1 MVQLNSDWTS
11 RTSHSFWSCTDYK
24 PMMNTFLHRDNFAG
38 GCRYWFIRGSQ
49 WGTGLGV
56 WCCYHLGSWHGVS
69 YTGKWNPH
77 RQSLFLSSSSSV
89 TSLPNACFLTVA
101 LHLQAN
107 TYDELPEQ
115 LLARLS
121 HIKPSAAVYPDLE
134 NISWAGQINLCRFF
148 HSFPRRPK
156 RSHFVQSLQH
166 FAVRYSEVQ
175 TDCSSPQPQV
185 PCTSPSYSFDF
196 FASFFINTLLV

>member
-69 YTGKWNPH
+69 YIGKWNPH
-77 RQSLFLSSSSSV
+77 RQSLFLSGSSSV

-121 HIKPSAAVYPDLE
+121 HIKPSAVVYPNLE
-134 NISWAGQINLCRFF
+134 NISWVGQINLCRFF
-148 HSFPRRPK
+148 HSFPTK
-156 RSHFVQSLQH
+156 T
-166 FAVRYSEVQ
+166 Q
-175 TDCSSPQPQV
+175 TVSICSVTAAFCSSIEWGSDRLQQ
-185 PCTSPSYSFDF
+185 CTSSLYLAFIQF
-196 FASFFINTLLV
+196 WLFLGSFFITLLV